1 MSAVHAVLQIR
12 GGRLFNTAR
21 SDQQAAS
28 SAPPVLIPSLVRNKC
43 RLAHHDP
50 LADVPVARGGGIY
63 NAQGS
68 LLVVDGG
75 SVTVPFFR
83 FYTPEGEYR
92 IEYEGVAPDYRVE
105 LDQLALD
112 EGRDTQLEAAIGY
125 ILTELDKTAPETI
138 LDAPAP
144 PTQLGL

>member
-1 MSAVHAVLQIR
+1 MA
-12 GGRLFNTAR
+12 
-21 SDQQAAS
+21 
-28 SAPPVLIPSLVRNKC
+28 
-43 RLAHHDP
+43 
-50 LADVPVARGGGIY
+50 
-63 NAQGS
+63 
-68 LLVVDGG
+68 
-75 SVTVPFFR
+75 VPFFR

-92 IEYEGVAPDYRVE
+92 IENEGVAPDYRVE